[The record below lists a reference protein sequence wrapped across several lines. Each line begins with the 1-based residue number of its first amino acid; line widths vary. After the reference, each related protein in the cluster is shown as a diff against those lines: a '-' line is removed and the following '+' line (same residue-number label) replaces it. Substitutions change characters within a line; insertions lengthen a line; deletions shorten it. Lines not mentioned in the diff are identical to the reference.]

1 MKLVICISID
11 QVYQCILMSYHN
23 LMHDKRT
30 ALGCVLSASLFKGKI
45 CVLIFLCVSVCL
57 YLCLRRC
64 LIVCAVVCVCCSS
77 VPGKDKLGETLKK
90 KPLGAKPKLSSSR
103 PSHDSIVSQMIRA
116 AKKL

>member
-77 VPGKDKLGETLKK
+77 VPGKD
-90 KPLGAKPKLSSSR
+90 
-103 PSHDSIVSQMIRA
+103 IIRKNMSLFQA
-116 AKKL
+116 VYFVCVCVCVH